1 MGDTRINEKLIHCIF
16 LMIETKTCRIR
27 NIVRNITYRS
37 SIFIYS
43 KDLHRPL
50 LNEEI
55 LRTERIIYHPK
66 SICMKPVSVSR

>member
-1 MGDTRINEKLIHCIF
+1 MDDTRINEKLIRCIF

-43 KDLHRPL
+43 YTIRK
-50 LNEEI
+50 
-55 LRTERIIYHPK
+55 
-66 SICMKPVSVSR
+66 ICIVHY